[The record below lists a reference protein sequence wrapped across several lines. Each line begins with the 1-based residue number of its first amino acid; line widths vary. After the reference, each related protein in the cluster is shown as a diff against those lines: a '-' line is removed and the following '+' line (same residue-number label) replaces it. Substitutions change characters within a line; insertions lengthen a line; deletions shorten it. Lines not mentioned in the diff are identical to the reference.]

1 MDSGL
6 GKSQC
11 SLWLIIFQL
20 YTFEFMAVF
29 TNLKPGSLRLAELMQ
44 KKKVY
49 HLHAAFNQ
57 LALKTNV
64 NS

>member
-6 GKSQC
+6 GKSPC

-49 HLHAAFNQ
+49 HLHAAFN
-57 LALKTNV
+57 
-64 NS
+64 